1 LRDGSLDGR
10 LDGLRDGR
18 LDGWR
23 DGRLVGLLDGLRDGK
38 RDGKDDGLV
47 DGTALGRDDGRVD
60 GWALGRADGGGVRD
74 GRVTGSSRTVGAVG
88 GRGLGLKKKSPLTVP
103 PTDEGWLLVAPAVPA
118 SSSPSCNAL
127 FFFLS
132 VNGLDTTLVW
142 ISLLSINFASLGE
155 VVEVSSLAAKQEH
168 FAIREDP
175 RSSRTRTS
183 LMIGD
188 RKQAEPISSSS
199 EIGNGECVIDE
210 SLGIIAT
217 RFGLLPDI
225 TCTHYQKQRRDGNSR
240 DRSTIRQALLPH
252 T

>member
-18 LDGWR
+18 LDGLR
-23 DGRLVGLLDGLRDGK
+23 DGRLVGLLDGRRDGK

-47 DGTALGRDDGRVD
+47 DGTALGRDDGSRL
-60 GWALGRADGGGVRD
+60 GRALGRADGGGVRD

-103 PTDEGWLLVAPAVPA
+103 PTEEGWLLVAPAA
-118 SSSPSCNAL
+118 SSPSCNDL
-127 FFFLS
+127 FFLS
-132 VNGLDTTLVW
+132 VNGLDAALVW

-155 VVEVSSLAAKQEH
+155 VVEVTSLLAAKQEH
-168 FAIREDP
+168 FAVRDP
-175 RSSRTRTS
+175 RSSRITRSS

-188 RKQAEPISSSS
+188 QKQAEPISSSS

-210 SLGIIAT
+210 NGESSGT
-217 RFGLLPDI
+217 RISILRWLVAEHHLYPLSKAAKGW
-225 TCTHYQKQRRDGNSR
+225 Q
-240 DRSTIRQALLPH
+240 
-252 T
+252 